1 MRSFLHLNSFYIYNF
16 LLIIVFSII
25 VNDKHSF
32 ALIYSAFYC
41 IFHFLIIYLGVYY
54 YRKQLYFIY
63 FLYGLGLD
71 IFWLN
76 EIGPHLIVFMSM
88 LVFFNLST
96 KYFYNL
102 SSFKIYVVLI
112 IIQLTMISFEVFVS
126 FFLLNFSFNLNYFI
140 QIYLSTLLLSFPIFL
155 FFSKIDKYK

>member
-1 MRSFLHLNSFYIYNF
+1 MHSFLRLNSFKIYNI

-25 VNDKHSF
+25 VNDNHSF
-32 ALIYSAFYC
+32 PLIYTAFYC